1 MKIINITREKNSVQV
16 NNVLKCE
23 STFIFQSV
31 LGYFNSIKE
40 SVMPNEK
47 RKDSEVLRQGDHPIR
62 CRQHDKNF

>member
-1 MKIINITREKNSVQV
+1 VIRLHLKIINITREKISIPVQV

-31 LGYFNSIKE
+31 LGYFNSIEE

-47 RKDSEVLRQGDHPIR
+47 RRDS
-62 CRQHDKNF
+62 